1 MSKAIPVKEVPG
13 QSIDGVNFQA
23 IPSGSG
29 TIVTTTATQ
38 TLTNKTADAPVLSG
52 SVTGTYTLAGT
63 PTLTSPTINTP
74 TITAPIMPVNVQ
86 TLAAVGT
93 NQATAGAV
101 TATSPGFIYATGG
114 NNAVGIV
121 LPSSSNGTIYMVK
134 NAASDILF
142 VYPGVNCTINAIA
155 ANTKLDMASVTSAFF
170 VKHNT
175 TAWFTCPLLPS

>member
-1 MSKAIPVKEVPG
+1 MSLAIPVKEVPG
-13 QSIDGVNFQA
+13 QSIDGVNFKA
-23 IPSGSG
+23 VPTGTG

-38 TLTNKTADAPVLSG
+38 TETNKTFTA
-52 SVTGTYTLAGT
+52 
-63 PTLTSPTINTP
+63 PTINTP
-74 TITAPIMPVNVQ
+74 TITAPIMPFNVQ

-93 NQATAGAV
+93 NQATAGVV

-121 LPSSSNGTIYMVK
+121 LPAVASNGTFYMVK
-134 NAASDILF
+134 NGASDILF

-170 VKHNT
+170 VRHNT
-175 TAWFTCPLLPS
+175 TAWFTAPLLPS